1 MPTPD
6 IWSAIVQHIACTKTL
21 LTLRSTSKAFRQLIP
36 IDDVIG
42 APLSSARVL
51 WDPKTEKYEKITVS
65 EYEDMEGILSDDGN
79 KMWLWVYTNPIRLT
93 QYDVGEEFKNGA
105 ISKHIITFVT
115 PSSNDTLLWLKVAD
129 NGIICLLSSSR
140 NDTGAPNPVMLSVLR
155 RFPNSEFL
163 EMILVTELDRK
174 DIMRRSL
181 FFEDEADECAFAR
194 NSLQCFTWNHRTFVV
209 MLPVSQKDTIA
220 LLEVQEFHSKW
231 RSWRIEFDQS
241 KHIGCIK
248 QANHLLYILP
258 AQAGAVFVMDLSKSD
273 RSPKLL
279 HLLPLIPSTYTWFNR
294 ISKIQTVPIAS
305 MMEISP
311 NGENFIVYVPGHLQ
325 VYHITKTTVRL
336 LEQKRKLNIGAF
348 SLLGNDAAVCFMK
361 DSTEYRLYNLKS
373 KDFVRAFHFPY
384 TPLFSLMKNNC
395 IWSID
400 QAMAVYR
407 QTP

>member
-6 IWSAIVQHIACTKTL
+6 IWSNIVQHIDCTKTL
-21 LTLRSTSKAFRQLIP
+21 LNLRRTSKAFSQLIT

-42 APLSSARVL
+42 APINSARVL
-51 WDPKTEKYEKITVS
+51 WDPKMEKYEKISVS
-65 EYEDMEGILSDDGN
+65 AHEDMEGVLSDDGN
-79 KMWLWVYTNPIRLT
+79 KMWVWVYTNPIRLT
-93 QYDVGEEFKNGA
+93 QYEVGEEFKNGA
-105 ISKHIITFVT
+105 MTKHIVTFVT
-115 PSSNDTLLWLKVAD
+115 PNSNDSLLWLKVAD
-129 NGIICLLSSSR
+129 NGIICLLSTTQI
-140 NDTGAPNPVMLSVLR
+140 NTGVHNPVLLSVLR
-155 RFPNSEFL
+155 RFPDSEFL

-181 FFEDEADECAFAR
+181 FEDETDEYVFSR
-194 NSLQCFTWNHRTFVV
+194 NSLQCFTWNHKTFVI
-209 MLPVSQKDTIA
+209 MLPVSHKDTIA
-220 LLEVQEFHSKW
+220 LLEVQQFHGKW
-231 RSWRIEFDQS
+231 RTWRIDFDQS
-241 KHIGCIK
+241 KYIGCIK

-273 RSPKLL
+273 PSPKLL
-279 HLLPLIPSTYTWFNR
+279 HLLPILPNTTTWFNR
-294 ISKIQTVPIAS
+294 LSKISKVPIAS

-311 NGENFIVYVPGHLQ
+311 NGENFIVYVPGNLQ
-325 VYHITKTTVRL
+325 VLHLTKTSVRP
-336 LEQKRKLNIGAF
+336 LEHKRKLNIGAF

-373 KDFVRAFHFPY
+373 KDFVKAFHFPY
-384 TPLFSLMKNNC
+384 TPIFSLMKNNC